1 MLTAA
6 TRVGRWPL
14 ALTLVVLG
22 ACADEPT
29 ATNPIPKDLTPR
41 LTTNGIILVTNTSGG
56 TEVGSL
62 RWAASQVSPLN
73 PRIEFDPSLA
83 GDTITLQ
90 AGLNTPGFLD
100 IVGPADKGITISGA
114 GLYPVIRAT
123 QGVAVRNVTITG
135 GLGAPGYVGSA
146 ISTDGVVWVENSTL
160 RNNAG
165 GAAIH
170 GGPSIMTI
178 VNSTVSNNTSY
189 GVAGIEYGYRTVVR
203 LFNST
208 VVRNGPGTGMG
219 RYGGWYDPEAGPVTV
234 RNTIIAYN
242 GTPLRNCMESFG
254 FVFEAMNIVT
264 DYTCGGNASVFFVD
278 PALNELA
285 DNGGPTPTAAPA
297 QYSAAINNG
306 VACDV
311 TVDQRYVPRE
321 AKCDIGAVEFN
332 DYNIVTM
339 TVEPNATFDLA
350 GSVTI
355 KGTVKCARPEEV
367 LRLGLQVNQTQKV
380 GKTTTV
386 VRGSAELPV
395 TCTTTATSWT
405 AVVAPWSGGTFKDG
419 PATVSARTVDPPL
432 WVTPAY
438 VDQSVRFARA
448 KK

>member
-1 MLTAA
+1 MLTVA

-29 ATNPIPKDLTPR
+29 TTNPIRKDLAPR
-41 LTTNGIILVTNTSGG
+41 FTTNGIILVTNTSGG

-90 AGLNTPGFLD
+90 AGLDVPGALD
-100 IVGPADKGITISGA
+100 IVGPADKGITISG
-114 GLYPVIRAT
+114 GGQYPVMRAT
-123 QGVAVRNVTITG
+123 QGVAVTNVTITG
-135 GLGAPGYVGSA
+135 GVGAPGYVGSA
-146 ISTDGVVWVENSTL
+146 ISTDGVVWVVNSTV
-160 RNNAG
+160 RNNGG

-170 GGPSIMTI
+170 GGTLMTI
-178 VNSTVSNNTSY
+178 INSTVSNNTSY

-203 LFNST
+203 LINST

-219 RYGGWYDPEAGPVTV
+219 RYGGWYDPEAAPVTV
-234 RNTIIAYN
+234 RNSIIAYN
-242 GTPLRNCMESFG
+242 GTPLRNCHESFG

-264 DYTCGGNASVFFVD
+264 DYSCGGNASVFFVD

-285 DNGGPTPTAAPA
+285 DNGGPTTTAAPA
-297 QYSAAINNG
+297 QYSAAINMG

-332 DYNIVTM
+332 DYNVVTM
-339 TVEPNATFDLA
+339 TLEPNAPVDLA

-355 KGTVKCARPEEV
+355 KGTVQCVRPEDT

-380 GKTTTV
+380 GRTSTV
-386 VRGSAELPV
+386 VRGAAELPV
-395 TCTTTATSWT
+395 NCTTTATPWT
-405 AVVAPWSGGTFKDG
+405 AVVAPWSGTFKDG
-419 PATVSARTVDPPL
+419 TASVSAHTIDPPV

-438 VDQSVRFARA
+438 VQQAVRFARA